1 MTFRKKL
8 MFAQLS
14 DTTPCGASFA
24 SLQAVASPPDA
35 PGLSSLR
42 LAITRRAMARMLD
55 VVDYGLVLLGDG
67 GEVIYANE
75 AARAEIA
82 LGHPL
87 RIDGGKLL
95 ARHAADAPALRQ
107 ALLSASRRAM
117 QSLLSLGAS
126 AGAVVR
132 VAVVPMAEP
141 GESAASLLIIGK
153 RQACEELSRDA
164 FARQHALT
172 LAEARV
178 LKRLCEGEKPVDI
191 ARTLGVQLT
200 TVRTQIGSIRMK
212 TGTRDIAQVVQHVGR
227 LPPLPCLMRRVA

>member
-1 MTFRKKL
+1 

-14 DTTPCGASFA
+14 DSASSAASFA
-24 SLQAVASPPDA
+24 SLHAATDAPDA

-55 VVDYGLVLLGDG
+55 VVDYGMVLVGDT

-75 AARAEIA
+75 AARAEFA
-82 LGHPL
+82 QGHPL
-87 RIDGGKLL
+87 RIEGGMLL
-95 ARHAADAPALRQ
+95 ARHAHDAPPLRQ

-117 QSLLSLGAS
+117 QSMLSLGA
-126 AGAVVR
+126 GGGTTIG

-141 GESAASLLIIGK
+141 GEPAAALLIMGK

-178 LKRLCEGEKPVDI
+178 LKRLCDGEKPVDI
-191 ARTLGVQLT
+191 ARTHGVQLS
-200 TVRTQIGSIRMK
+200 TVRTQIGGIRMK
-212 TGTRDIAQVVQHVGR
+212 TGSRDIAQVVQHVGR
-227 LPPLPCLMRRVA
+227 LPPLPCLMRRAA